1 MEGERGRFSRGERD
15 FPVDNKVSG
24 GKVARHGRR
33 WASRDA
39 ALQLWAIPRRG
50 EPRNELAILP
60 TISKLAARTRSLPA
74 LTLLSSHLEGT
85 GPVVRPENNVSE
97 MKERKEGRK
106 KRSGKNKRC
115 TVNSWCWWPRSNEV
129 DRDLE
134 TKISCLVQLFSYLAI
149 VFFFFF
155 FDEHPFERY
164 GRFFD
169 DLTWRFDISS
179 TNFWRGFY
187 LSIF

>member
-155 FDEHPFERY
+155 FWRASVWEIWQIF
-164 GRFFD
+164 
-169 DLTWRFDISS
+169 WRFDVKV
-179 TNFWRGFY
+179 WHQFY
-187 LSIF
+187 EFLKRILSIF